1 MKEIQTAIQELI
13 SELKALKQTKVLMPS
28 LNAIDDCI
36 NLAYAK
42 IEVEKRHITNCFE
55 HADMVG
61 RASIVRE
68 LNSNDKVVLKYPE
81 ISAEQY
87 FNETF
92 KSK

>member
-1 MKEIQTAIQELI
+1 MEQTAIQELI
-13 SELKALKQTKVLMPS
+13 SELQALKQTKVLMPS

-42 IEVEKRHITNCFE
+42 IEVEKQQITNCFE

-68 LNSNDKVVLKYPE
+68 LNPTDKVVLKYPE
-81 ISAEQY
+81 ISGEQY
-87 FNETF
+87 YNETF
-92 KSK
+92 NK